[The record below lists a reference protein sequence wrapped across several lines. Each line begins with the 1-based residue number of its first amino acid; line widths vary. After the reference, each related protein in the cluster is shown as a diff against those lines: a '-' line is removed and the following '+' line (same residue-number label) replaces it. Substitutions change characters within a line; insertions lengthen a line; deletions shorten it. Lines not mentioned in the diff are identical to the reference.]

1 MERGGAAASGRMR
14 RAAKRRPE
22 AVPGRLR
29 GESSC
34 VKSPLPLRE
43 GTHTARRPLR
53 ARIVDRLFWGSEVL
67 AAIKGTASGLAKRY
81 ATALF
86 ELARESEALDRVA
99 EDLATVREAL
109 VSSPELQRLIRSP
122 VVPRQEL
129 EGALLALAER
139 LGVHHLVRNLLG
151 LLAQRRR
158 LFALPHIITA
168 YGEMLAAHRGEVTA
182 EVTAAMPLDDKQL
195 ARLRKALE
203 KQAGRTVKLVAKVDP
218 DLIGGLVVRIGSRM
232 IDASLKTKLQHLEL
246 SMKGVR

>member
-1 MERGGAAASGRMR
+1 M
-14 RAAKRRPE
+14 
-22 AVPGRLR
+22 
-29 GESSC
+29 
-34 VKSPLPLRE
+34 
-43 GTHTARRPLR
+43 
-53 ARIVDRLFWGSEVL
+53 

-86 ELARESEALDRVA
+86 ELALEHEALEQVA
-99 EDLATVREAL
+99 EDLAKVREVL

-122 VVPRQEL
+122 VVPRQQL
-129 EGALLALAER
+129 QGALLALAER
-139 LGVHHLVRNLLG
+139 LGVHEVVRNLLG

-158 LFALPHIITA
+158 LFALPHIIAA

-195 ARLRKALE
+195 AHLKKALE
-203 KQAGRTVKLVAKVDP
+203 KQAGRTVKLIARVDP

-232 IDASLKTKLQHLEL
+232 IDASLRTKLQQLEL